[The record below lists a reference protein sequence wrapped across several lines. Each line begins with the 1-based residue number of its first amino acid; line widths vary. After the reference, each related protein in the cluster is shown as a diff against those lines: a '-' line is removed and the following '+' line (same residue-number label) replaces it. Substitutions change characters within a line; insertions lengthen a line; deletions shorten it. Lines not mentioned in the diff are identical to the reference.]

1 MKLPEPSCDLEQT
14 FAMRA
19 AALPLAEA
27 EVSRTEHGLLRL
39 FWKSPCDEI
48 GGLSLYVN
56 GHEIM
61 LSTKAFHTHHDEV
74 DYSRE
79 NLPSS
84 EVHVRIVDSAIAEA
98 LAIMKGEKVFSTT
111 YDTKGNATSQ
121 GMGPLIQS
129 DEAKEHERQFQAQF
143 PDMFARQRTWTWFGE
158 LTEQ

>member
-1 MKLPEPSCDLEQT
+1 M
-14 FAMRA
+14 
-19 AALPLAEA
+19 AEA
-27 EVSRTEHGLLRL
+27 EVSRTEDGLLRL

-56 GHEIM
+56 DYEIM
-61 LSTKAFHTHHDEV
+61 LSTKAFHTHYDEV

-79 NLPSS
+79 SLSS
-84 EVHVRIVDSAIAEA
+84 SALHARIVDSAIAEA

-129 DEAKEHERQFQAQF
+129 DEAKEHERQFQTQF
-143 PDMFARQRTWTWFGE
+143 PEMFARQRKWTWFGE
-158 LTEQ
+158 IAEQ